1 MGESKFFTNEIDNTL
16 YDKFRGILAEMQGLH
31 SFHAVVGFF
40 RSSGYFA
47 LREQLSGLD
56 KVQILVGINIDDI
69 FRQHN
74 KSMMFLPG
82 EKVEIQAREQHEKD
96 FIEDMKYAGY
106 YERIE
111 QGVNLLI
118 DDLRTGK
125 LEMKLHATK
134 DLHAKFY
141 LFLPEKHTRHSDGW
155 VIMGSSNLSEQGLG
169 LTRPPRYELNV
180 AMKDFDDVAFCKA
193 EFDRLWEEG
202 LPITEADIERYKSK
216 THLGQQPTPYEI
228 YMKLLIDYFGDQIED
243 DFSLDVPESFMDLK
257 YQRDAVSQGYQMM
270 KKYGGFFLADVV
282 GLGKTVVGTM
292 VARRFIE
299 ENGIHGSRILVVH
312 PPRLF
317 DNWSTTFEKF
327 GIRRYAD
334 FISCG
339 NLEKIFEDGGEYL
352 PLEEY
357 DLIIVDEAHRFRGD
371 TSNMYDNLQ
380 RICKTERVRYGR
392 VGGRNKLVMLVSATP
407 LNISPKDLYNL
418 LLLFQD
424 KHKSNIDGI
433 PNLQNYFA
441 PRIARYKK
449 LMGAD
454 AVDMIGVN
462 NLYEEIRKGVIDKVT
477 VRRTRENIKNY
488 KEYQEDLDKQGV
500 VFPKIE
506 RPRELIYFLPDK
518 LKDLFNA
525 SMDVLTEKLKY
536 ARYKAIENLTPE
548 FGKRYANA
556 HQISTTLAGI
566 YRVHMVKR
574 LESSFEAFRIS
585 LNNLRR
591 NTLGMVKMWEED
603 KIIIAHDLKIKDLLD
618 KGFELDEIIE
628 KGIEK
633 FGLSKEEFVYS
644 RSAFYPTF
652 IDDLRL
658 DIAMLDDL
666 IGEWEKVDND
676 PKLDKFIEELSG
688 RIFDKNEN
696 PTGKVV
702 IFSESKDTINYLERE
717 LRARLGRA
725 DILTASSESKKKS
738 MNTILANFKPGGCDG
753 KTKDDYNIL
762 ISTDMLSEGVD
773 LHRSNVIVHYDSP
786 WNPIRL
792 IQRNGRVNRIG
803 SVADSIYNY
812 LFYPSAE
819 GDAEIHLYKNLLV
832 KLQGFHAAYGEDSQV
847 FSREEILGT
856 FELFNP
862 KIGDDVDLILQYL
875 DEVRSFRKRHPE
887 EFERIKN
894 LPVKSRTGRRL
905 PASGKNSALDTLKPE
920 TALVYIA
927 SPYKQEFYK
936 VEQNLIKTVQLTPD
950 QAADPHYKNK
960 QPPQEKYSVEPL
972 GFLDAAA
979 LFKADPQEESM
990 VIPDSHYQS
999 VCAAHARFDKD
1010 ITDLLDKGSGTS
1022 VEQDTN
1028 TLKAKKF
1035 LRWIWRDGKHLATKE
1050 NCDILRRY
1058 VEQGTYSRLSRE
1070 LTRLETRYRNGK
1082 ADLEAVE
1089 VAVRD
1094 LVIRY
1099 HKGRQRTGFEEDPNS
1114 LIIVSEYFI

>member
-1 MGESKFFTNEIDNTL
+1 MGESKFFTNDIGNTL
-16 YDKFRGILAEMQGLH
+16 YDKFRGILTEMQGLH

-47 LREQLSGLD
+47 LREQLSDLD
-56 KVQILVGINIDDI
+56 KVQILVGINIDNI

-82 EKVEIQAREQHEKD
+82 EKVERQAREQYEKD
-96 FIEDMKYAGY
+96 FIEDIKDAGY
-106 YERIE
+106 YEQIE
-111 QGVNLLI
+111 KGVNLLI
-118 DDLRTGK
+118 DDLVSGR

-141 LFLPEKHTRHSDGW
+141 LFLPEKHTKHSDGW

-193 EFDRLWEEG
+193 EFDKLWKEA
-202 LPITEADIERYKSK
+202 LPITEADIERFKVK

-228 YMKLLIDYFGDQIED
+228 YIKLLIDYFGDQIED
-243 DFSLDVPESFMDLK
+243 DFSLDVPDGFMDLK

-292 VARRFIE
+292 AARRFIE
-299 ENGIHGSRILVVH
+299 ENSIHSSRILIVH

-317 DNWSTTFEKF
+317 DNWHTTLDMF
-327 GIRRYAD
+327 GILRYAD

-339 NLEKIFEDGGEYL
+339 NLEKIFEDGGDYL

-392 VGGRNKLVMLVSATP
+392 VGGRNKMVMLVSATP

-449 LMGAD
+449 LMA
-454 AVDMIGVN
+454 AETVDMAGVN
-462 NLYEEIRKGVIDKVT
+462 NLYEEIRKDVIDKVT

-488 KEYQEDLDKQGV
+488 KEYQDDLDKQGV
-500 VFPKIE
+500 IFPKIE
-506 RPRELIYFLPDK
+506 KPRELIYFLPDK

-525 SMDVLTEKLKY
+525 SMDVLTEELKY

-548 FGKRYANA
+548 FESRYANA

-585 LNNLRR
+585 LQNLRR

-603 KIIIAHDLKIKDLLD
+603 KIIIAPDLKIKELLD

-633 FGLSKEEFVYS
+633 LGMSKEDFVYN

-652 IDDLRL
+652 IDDLRF
-658 DIAMLDDL
+658 DIALLDDL
-666 IGEWEKVDND
+666 IRKWEKVEND
-676 PKLDKFIEELSG
+676 PKLDKFVEELSE
-688 RIFDKNEN
+688 RIFNPKEN

-717 LRARLGRA
+717 LKERLGRK
-725 DILTASSESKKKS
+725 DILSASSDSKKKL
-738 MNTILANFKPGGCDG
+738 MDTILSNFKPGGYKG
-753 KTKDDYNIL
+753 KLKDDYNIL

-773 LHRSNVIVHYDSP
+773 LHKSNVIVHYDSP

-862 KIGDDVDLILQYL
+862 KIGDDTDIILKYL
-875 DEVRSFRKRHPE
+875 DEVRTFRKKNPG

-894 LPVKSRTGRRL
+894 LPIKSRTGRSIK
-905 PASGKNSALDTLKPE
+905 ASGKDVKPD
-920 TALVYIA
+920 TALAYIS

-936 VEQNLIKTVQLTPD
+936 VEQNKIKAVTLTPE
-950 QAADPHYKNK
+950 QAADPNYKDRLPK
-960 QPPQEKYSVEPL
+960 QEKYNVEPI

-979 LFKADPQEESM
+979 LFKATPEEKSV

-999 VCAAHARFDKD
+999 VGAAHTKFDRD
-1010 ITDLLDKGSGTS
+1010 ITDLLDDSSSSS
-1022 VEQDTN
+1022 VDHDTN

-1035 LRWIWRDGKHLATKE
+1035 LRWIWRDGKHLTTKE
-1050 NCDILRRY
+1050 NCEILERY

-1070 LTRLETRYRNGK
+1070 LTRLENKYRQAK
-1082 ADLEAVE
+1082 TDLEEVE
-1089 VAVRD
+1089 AAIRD
-1094 LVIRY
+1094 LVVRY

-1114 LIIVSEYFI
+1114 RIIISEYFI